1 MLHAHNLYTTK
12 HIKKFDEYLIPERR
26 CKVQAV
32 DGKIESVNQ
41 DDNQTGGRQEL
52 RSQTNC
58 ISIVTLRKNIK
69 CNPKVNNPKAS
80 SDIECHNCKN
90 KVHFMKNCPLII
102 NTNTM
107 EVEFNSLEVAN
118 LAIKVKSA
126 PKNFKN
132 LGFVLDLYKM
142 EVVKTRA
149 RRLFCVREIVVL
161 NEILI
166 PLVCLVDG
174 DWTIYNQ
181 RFTR

>member
-52 RSQTNC
+52 RRSQTNC

-174 DWTIYNQ
+174 D
-181 RFTR
+181 

>member
-1 MLHAHNLYTTK
+1 MSS
-12 HIKKFDEYLIPERR
+12 EY
-26 CKVQAV
+26 V
-32 DGKIESVNQ
+32 DKIFIS
-41 DDNQTGGRQEL
+41 L
-52 RSQTNC
+52 FILWIYASC
-58 ISIVTLRKNIK
+58 ILQKKNIK

-161 NEILI
+161 NETLI

-174 DWTIYNQ
+174 D
-181 RFTR
+181 

>member
-1 MLHAHNLYTTK
+1 
-12 HIKKFDEYLIPERR
+12 
-26 CKVQAV
+26 
-32 DGKIESVNQ
+32 
-41 DDNQTGGRQEL
+41 
-52 RSQTNC
+52 
-58 ISIVTLRKNIK
+58 
-69 CNPKVNNPKAS
+69 
-80 SDIECHNCKN
+80 
-90 KVHFMKNCPLII
+90 MKNCPLII

-142 EVVKTRA
+142 EVVSTGA
-149 RRLFCVREIVVL
+149 RRLFFCIDRGQKTFCVREIVVL

-174 DWTIYNQ
+174 D
-181 RFTR
+181 

>member
-1 MLHAHNLYTTK
+1 
-12 HIKKFDEYLIPERR
+12 
-26 CKVQAV
+26 
-32 DGKIESVNQ
+32 
-41 DDNQTGGRQEL
+41 
-52 RSQTNC
+52 
-58 ISIVTLRKNIK
+58 
-69 CNPKVNNPKAS
+69 
-80 SDIECHNCKN
+80 
-90 KVHFMKNCPLII
+90 
-102 NTNTM
+102 M

-161 NEILI
+161 NETLI

-174 DWTIYNQ
+174 D
-181 RFTR
+181 